1 MIERVAEDGDTL
13 TIGLYGSRTGDGI
26 VVSED
31 SAHGAG
37 SLHVLARFILF
48 PSLLA
53 ECWLTAELSLVL
65 MDLRSC
71 IPSLVRDIAARCI

>member
-13 TIGLYGSRTGDGI
+13 TIGLYGSWTGDGI

-37 SLHVLARFILF
+37 SLHVLAR
-48 PSLLA
+48 
-53 ECWLTAELSLVL
+53 
-65 MDLRSC
+65 
-71 IPSLVRDIAARCI
+71 